1 MGLETAAAEALGR
14 EFIAAIETRDWER
27 LAACF
32 APDVVFRAV
41 VPSEVPFREHGGPEA
56 AARQIARWFSD
67 ADVHRLVD
75 SQVDVL
81 ADRLHIRYRIH
92 GREDGEWFL
101 VEQQAFATLGLIG
114 IRYLNLVCSGF
125 RPAPPP
131 SD

>member
-1 MGLETAAAEALGR
+1 MGLDTVAAEVVGR

-27 LAACF
+27 LAASF

-41 VPSEVPFREHGGPEA
+41 VPSDVPFREHRGPEA
-56 AARQIARWFSD
+56 ATVQIARWFKD

-101 VEQQAFATLGLIG
+101 VEQQAFATLNLGVIS
-114 IRYLNLVCSGF
+114 YLNLVCSGF